1 MTRVKGHK
9 CFHFKKA
16 RGAVNLG
23 WTSKAYLFQP
33 HKNKKKKILDTTA
46 VVLDKGETKC
56 FINARSA
63 LIENAV
69 QRCCSTP
76 Q

>member
-1 MTRVKGHK
+1 M
-9 CFHFKKA
+9 FHYKKA

-23 WTSKAYLFQP
+23 WSSKAYLFQP
-33 HKNKKKKILDTTA
+33 HKTKKVLDTTA
-46 VVLDKGETKC
+46 VVLDKGETNC
-56 FINARSA
+56 FINAGTA

-69 QRCCSTP
+69 QRCCSIP